1 MLAIWITCIVVLPV
15 LALVFYVVRQG
26 KPSRF
31 RLSASLLKLVSI
43 NIEVDAQD
51 KPNEPPGTSQSAGT
65 PVVGRQAASPA
76 PAELP
81 GLGHLGCAQR
91 LPQAAYDLVCSP
103 QGPPGGHD
111 QHGLSG
117 APGRATV
124 SRRVAFVTAQ

>member
-1 MLAIWITCIVVLPV
+1 GKTGQDSPGLWVSLSCLALPCSVLPG
-15 LALVFYVVRQG
+15 Y
-26 KPSRF
+26 PS
-31 RLSASLLKLVSI
+31 AHA
-43 NIEVDAQD
+43 D
-51 KPNEPPGTSQSAGT
+51 TGT

-81 GLGHLGCAQR
+81 GLGHLGCPQR

-117 APGRATV
+117 APGGATV
-124 SRRVAFVTAQ
+124 SRRVAFVTAR